1 MFEKSKTTMTPEIKS
16 KREAAEQTA
25 AAVRSSETALIG
37 ALSNLEA
44 ARNRANG
51 LERQAAELR
60 EKIAAQL
67 RAGDIAG
74 ADKSGKAVADAIGA
88 GEVAQINIGI
98 HQQNIAACEN
108 DLVDAERTAEEAH
121 RALHQALA
129 AELLAEL
136 HEDAR
141 SKWLRCWQHNL
152 AAGNAQPFQDFAR
165 WVFLESGAAS
175 TPTLEMDAPASP
187 PVAASF
193 GIVERRQMRDR
204 VFARQNP
211 N

>member
-1 MFEKSKTTMTPEIKS
+1 MTLFKKSESTELKTR
-16 KREAAEQTA
+16 RELAEQTA
-25 AAVRSSETALIG
+25 SAVKASETALLG

-44 ARNRANG
+44 ARNRATG

-108 DLVDAERTAEEAH
+108 DLVDAEQAADTAH

-136 HEDAR
+136 HDDAR
-141 SKWLRCWQHNL
+141 SKWLRCWQYNL

-175 TPTLEMDAPASP
+175 TPTVEMDAPGAP
-187 PVAASF
+187 PVAASI
-193 GIVERRQMRDR
+193 GHVERIEMRSR
-204 VFARQNP
+204 VFARQNAG
-211 N
+211 